1 MPLGT
6 NWRISSQL
14 SFTHNPSERKTKKKL
29 KVGDSVQ
36 QQSRFY

>member
-6 NWRISSQL
+6 NWHF
-14 SFTHNPSERKTKKKL
+14 FTIIFYAQPLEKLKKKKKN